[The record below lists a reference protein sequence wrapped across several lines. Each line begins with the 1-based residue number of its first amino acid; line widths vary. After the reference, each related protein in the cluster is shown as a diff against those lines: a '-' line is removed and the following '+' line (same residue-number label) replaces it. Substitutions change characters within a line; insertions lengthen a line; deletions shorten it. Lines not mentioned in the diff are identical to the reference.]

1 VTRGPSIASEFA
13 LYFAY
18 GSNLLSRRMRARISS
33 ARAVGTG
40 WVDGHRLSLGKPGRD
55 GSGKA
60 TLIADPDARVWG
72 ALYAIDPAHWKKLD
86 GFEPGYTRVALVVT
100 TERGERMR
108 ASTYVAPETASD
120 AVAFTWYKRCI
131 VDGAREHD
139 LPAHYVEDLLQLPE
153 RPDPNRL
160 GPEPI
165 S

>member
-1 VTRGPSIASEFA
+1 VSLIEPP

-33 ARAVGTG
+33 ARAVGTA
-40 WVDGHRLSLGKPGRD
+40 WVDGQRLSLGKAGRD

-60 TLIADPDARVWG
+60 TLVTDPDARVWG
-72 ALYAIDPAHWKKLD
+72 VLYAIDPAHWKRLD

-100 TERGERMR
+100 TERRVRMQ

-120 AVAFTWYKRCI
+120 PVAFAWYKRCI

-139 LPAHYVEDLLQLPE
+139 LPAQYVEDLLQLPE
-153 RPDPNRL
+153 RPDPTPR
-160 GPEPI
+160 
-165 S
+165 